1 MRTAEKYHENA
12 GFALSDW
19 KTFMNLMKAHL
30 IDRENGDDDSV
41 GSENSDLEEDGEEE
55 NSGPVLQDTFKAK
68 DSNEQ
73 VQIDKVHEIMS
84 AFDGKDGIDLIQLL
98 KETMASLLKNASP
111 KVYKHRFTSEMF
123 VRIALAF
130 YMDGGSSCIK
140 EMLFC
145 GDDEAEKEGKEE

>member
-1 MRTAEKYHENA
+1 MRTVEKYHENA
-12 GFALSDW
+12 GFVESDW
-19 KTFMNLMKAHL
+19 KTFMDEMKAYL
-30 IDRENGDDDSV
+30 IDKGSASDDDDD
-41 GSENSDLEEDGEEE
+41 EDEDGEEE
-55 NSGPVLQDTFKAK
+55 NAGPVLTETFKDK
-68 DSNEQ
+68 DTDEQ

-84 AFDGKDGIDLIQLL
+84 AFDGIAGIDLIQLL

-130 YMDGGSSCIK
+130 YADGGSSAIK

-145 GDDEAEKEGKEE
+145 GDDEAEKEVNLAKE